1 MYILPVSCYTF
12 RVKQRKKPL
21 ISEWSKAPYNLY
33 APVNTFAMEGC
44 VTMPLLHQNKEYTID
59 DIYALPDGQRAELID
74 GRIYMMAPP
83 TRRHQQ
89 ILGALYRKI
98 ADFID
103 RKGGSCE
110 VDIAPFA
117 VFLNADDKNY
127 VEPDISIICDTDKL
141 TDTGCTG
148 APDWIIEIVS
158 PGSRR
163 MDYYTK
169 LFKYRTAGVREYWI
183 VDPEKNRITV
193 YSFESDDTAE
203 YTFSETVKP
212 GIYNDLEID
221 FSSIN
226 I

>member
-1 MYILPVSCYTF
+1 
-12 RVKQRKKPL
+12 
-21 ISEWSKAPYNLY
+21 
-33 APVNTFAMEGC
+33 
-44 VTMPLLHQNKEYTID
+44 MPLLHQNKEYTIE

-221 FSSIN
+221 FRSIN